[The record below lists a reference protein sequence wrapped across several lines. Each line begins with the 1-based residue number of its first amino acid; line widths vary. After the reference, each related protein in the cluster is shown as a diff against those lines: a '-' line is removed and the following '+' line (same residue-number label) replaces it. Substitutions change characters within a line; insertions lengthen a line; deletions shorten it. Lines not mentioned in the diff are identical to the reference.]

1 VSAGAE
7 ASLGLPELP
16 PLNGPY
22 ATAVERFP
30 HLRQSRLATFDRCAL
45 SSSFEEEYESGWS
58 SHAQARGTIFHRVAA
73 KCLTE
78 MYGQYEA
85 GGYDETPGMGP
96 GMIST
101 DAAIAILDETLRQQ
115 DIDVRCPKPKC
126 GQPIVK
132 RHEGRMWCSAGHDHR
147 SDFVNLPLEQ
157 VKDLRWVVVKWAHDN
172 VFDIENLIDVEQR
185 ILAPITYPNP
195 EGGAPIE
202 RILTGQLDALFVAG
216 DNAEEFIV
224 IDWKDSWGLPG
235 PTSVGFDGYFQQRFY
250 AWLVFK
256 NYPTAERVTLR
267 EFYVRFSEAREAT
280 VFRSDIADVEADLSA
295 LAERFDQAHAEQNFP
310 PTPGVHC
317 NFCPRPGACP
327 IFPGVR
333 AEGMITDK
341 STAKRIAREITVAE
355 AAIKSRKAAL
365 SAYTSAH
372 GPEEVSSH
380 KGKRVW
386 GHKPVERTSRPN
398 KKQMEEALIAQRSGV
413 PIRIDDLYRTS
424 VTTRFELHTPEEHE
438 DIEPEATDAA
448 LMAALEASVASSGSA
463 STVAADPTEEASA

>member
-1 VSAGAE
+1 
-7 ASLGLPELP
+7 
-16 PLNGPY
+16 
-22 ATAVERFP
+22 
-30 HLRQSRLATFDRCAL
+30 
-45 SSSFEEEYESGWS
+45 
-58 SHAQARGTIFHRVAA
+58 
-73 KCLTE
+73 
-78 MYGQYEA
+78 
-85 GGYDETPGMGP
+85 
-96 GMIST
+96 
-101 DAAIAILDETLRQQ
+101 
-115 DIDVRCPKPKC
+115 
-126 GQPIVK
+126 
-132 RHEGRMWCSAGHDHR
+132 
-147 SDFVNLPLEQ
+147 
-157 VKDLRWVVVKWAHDN
+157 
-172 VFDIENLIDVEQR
+172 
-185 ILAPITYPNP
+185 
-195 EGGAPIE
+195 
-202 RILTGQLDALFVAG
+202 
-216 DNAEEFIV
+216 
-224 IDWKDSWGLPG
+224 
-235 PTSVGFDGYFQQRFY
+235 
-250 AWLVFK
+250 VFK